1 MNDSFEGLIKKLDSF
16 PLEHI
21 RDYYVEND
29 IISYTE
35 QYLNS
40 MNIVNHRMIM
50 PLYFS
55 SIGAHVLN
63 LLNTPFCATSVIR
76 DKVNQ
81 WDEGWRANSNSKPP
95 SQLEREKI
103 ILKAGKFSFCPFYSD
118 VAKGCSRV
126 GLEVESP
133 GFIQQFGQIPDLR
146 VHTAYIAPPGFSKNF
161 FMDFFLSPDNGF
173 LNFGKYGEIPATKIT
188 TMTEASY
195 IASKDEKRNIT
206 YGYAKSYCAGIL
218 ALPEFYSVTLEGQ
231 MQHSLQMET
240 MLLEA
245 LEKGEIMK
253 GLAGTPIKFFTHHTL
268 WAATQ
273 PGKRFDVSSGL
284 GRRLNF
290 VQYLPTKE
298 EQEEYK
304 DAQEKGYGR
313 EANPDIIAN
322 IRGYL
327 YKVWKQKY
335 VQDIVF
341 SDSYLEKRKIW
352 LKTAIRHTDIKL
364 IDNVAMGY
372 NFITTFKEMEPILEV
387 KVDKRLSELIERLL
401 KDRKVISTE
410 GGTEMDLML
419 SHIGDNIISF
429 YSLVR
434 EYSDNLLLS
443 YDIAKSRLL
452 MAIAENRVGSFKE
465 RSPVTNT
472 EVTYIY
478 SINSYPTETMART
491 AVDMRRGEPKSKK

>member
-1 MNDSFEGLIKKLDSF
+1 
-16 PLEHI
+16 
-21 RDYYVEND
+21 
-29 IISYTE
+29 
-35 QYLNS
+35 
-40 MNIVNHRMIM
+40 
-50 PLYFS
+50 
-55 SIGAHVLN
+55 
-63 LLNTPFCATSVIR
+63 
-76 DKVNQ
+76 
-81 WDEGWRANSNSKPP
+81 
-95 SQLEREKI
+95 
-103 ILKAGKFSFCPFYSD
+103 
-118 VAKGCSRV
+118 
-126 GLEVESP
+126 
-133 GFIQQFGQIPDLR
+133 
-146 VHTAYIAPPGFSKNF
+146 
-161 FMDFFLSPDNGF
+161 
-173 LNFGKYGEIPATKIT
+173 
-188 TMTEASY
+188 
-195 IASKDEKRNIT
+195 
-206 YGYAKSYCAGIL
+206 
-218 ALPEFYSVTLEGQ
+218 
-231 MQHSLQMET
+231 
-240 MLLEA
+240 
-245 LEKGEIMK
+245 MK

-491 AVDMRRGEPKSKK
+491 AVDMRRGEPKSRK